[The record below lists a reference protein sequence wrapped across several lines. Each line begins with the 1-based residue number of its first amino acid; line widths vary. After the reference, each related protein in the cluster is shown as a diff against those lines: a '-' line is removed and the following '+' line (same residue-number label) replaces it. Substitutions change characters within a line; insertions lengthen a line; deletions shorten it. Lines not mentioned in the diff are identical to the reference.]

1 MPQTVKKKL
10 FMKKAGIILVGLL
23 LVFGMVRWCSSVRAV
38 SYGPGVMAPDEP
50 VQVNLRGQSTF
61 IHEGYFLTPVA
72 DFDVHAR
79 VLSRK
84 DYRRDGGAAISPV
97 DLALGWGRMSDEEVY
112 GQLTIRQLKRFY
124 IWRTRQMPIP
134 GREIE
139 VSSANMHMIP
149 ASGEIERAMKRV
161 RKGDLV
167 RFTGKLVNVEGPGG
181 FRWRTSTTRT
191 DTGNSACELVLVD
204 LFEIVSPDVR

>member
-1 MPQTVKKKL
+1 
-10 FMKKAGIILVGLL
+10 MKKAGVILVGLL
-23 LVFGMVRWCSSVRAV
+23 LLAGLARWCSVSRAV

-50 VQVNLRGQSTF
+50 VQVNLRGESMIMHNGF
-61 IHEGYFLTPVA
+61 FLTPVA

-84 DYRRDGGAAISPV
+84 DYKRDGGAAISPV
-97 DLALGWGRMSDEEVY
+97 DLALGWGRMSDESVY
-112 GQLTIRQLKRFY
+112 GQLKIRQLKRFY
-124 IWRTRQMPIP
+124 LWRTRQMPIP
-134 GREIE
+134 RREIE

-149 ASGEIERAMKRV
+149 ANGEVERALKRV

-167 RFTGKLVNVEGPGG
+167 RFNGKLVNVEGPGG

-191 DTGNSACELVLVD
+191 DTGNGACELVFVES
-204 LFEIVSPDVR
+204 FEIVSPDVR